1 MYTRQI
7 TIRNKSGLHARP
19 AADFVK
25 EAVKFKSSIK
35 IAKKGRPEEAVNAK
49 SLVLVLSLSIAFNG
63 QVEISAEGEDERN
76 AVDTLVAAVDAGLG
90 EEE

>member
-1 MYTRQI
+1 VYTRQT

-35 IAKKGRPEEAVNAK
+35 ISKTGRPEEAVNAK
-49 SLVLVLSLSIAFNG
+49 SLVLVLSLSVAHNG
-63 QVEISAEGEDERN
+63 QVEISAEGKDERA
-76 AVDTLVAAVDAGLG
+76 AVDTLVAVVDAGFG
-90 EEE
+90 EGE